1 MGDDNLR
8 AGTFADNIPFIY
20 GSSGTSVNVECVFIV
35 SHSKNNIDI
44 NIMLC
49 LQGNPKV
56 VVMVFAP
63 PFRFMVLTHVMLLQ
77 TV

>member
-35 SHSKNNIDI
+35 SHSKN
-44 NIMLC
+44 MLC
-49 LQGNPKV
+49 LQRNPKV

-63 PFRFMVLTHVMLLQ
+63 PFRFMVLTRVMLLQ

>member
-20 GSSGTSVNVECVFIV
+20 GSSGTSVNVDFVFSV
-35 SHSKNNIDI
+35 SHSKN
-44 NIMLC
+44 LLR
-49 LQGNPKV
+49 LQRNPKV
-56 VVMVFAP
+56 VVLVLAP
-63 PFRFMVLTHVMLLQ
+63 PFRFMVSKCVMLLQ